1 MVEVEAVEVD
11 VRGEAYTRV
20 QVEEEGLD
28 MMMVEKG
35 GEGRGEAEAGK
46 RRSGCEINFLLF
58 FFFFYFFQGR
68 ELVSRGLVPRV
79 LTGARGQVVEADV
92 GQSEHCA
99 HETHYKKNERKER
112 GK

>member
-35 GEGRGEAEAGK
+35 GEGRGGERQRQGK
-46 RRSGCEINFLLF
+46 E
-58 FFFFYFFQGR
+58 
-68 ELVSRGLVPRV
+68 
-79 LTGARGQVVEADV
+79 GAAVR
-92 GQSEHCA
+92 
-99 HETHYKKNERKER
+99 
-112 GK
+112 